1 MAGACITVRVPAS
14 LALLRTISA
23 QTANAATIDFV
34 LPSRAEQGH
43 IPLIFASKQL
53 QCPGSARLAANSQS
67 IKPNPPCHAG
77 ARSESDGFED
87 VRAASDASVDDQFGS
102 AVQLLRNLPD
112 HVETDHSGIHLPPA
126 MVGQTKHTQIGRA
139 TCWDREGQKGKI

>member
-77 ARSESDGFED
+77 ASSESDGFED
-87 VRAASDASVDDQFGS
+87 VRAASARSEE
-102 AVQLLRNLPD
+102 RR
-112 HVETDHSGIHLPPA
+112 
-126 MVGQTKHTQIGRA
+126 VGEECVS
-139 TCWDREGQKGKI
+139 TCRYG

>member
-53 QCPGSARLAANSQS
+53 QCPGSARLAANSPS
-67 IKPNPPCHAG
+67 IQPTPPCHAG
-77 ARSESDGFED
+77 ARSESAGFAD
-87 VRAASDASVDDQFGS
+87 VRAQSDASVDHPFGS
-102 AVQLLRNLPD
+102 AVPM
-112 HVETDHSGIHLPPA
+112 PP
-126 MVGQTKHTQIGRA
+126 T
-139 TCWDREGQKGKI
+139 

>member
-67 IKPNPPCHAG
+67 LKPNPPCHAG
-77 ARSESDGFED
+77 ARPESDGFADVPARTED
-87 VRAASDASVDDQFGS
+87 RG
-102 AVQLLRNLPD
+102 
-112 HVETDHSGIHLPPA
+112 
-126 MVGQTKHTQIGRA
+126 VGK
-139 TCWDREGQKGKI
+139 

>member
-43 IPLIFASKQL
+43 ITPIFASKQL
-53 QCPGSARLAANSQS
+53 HCPGSARLAATSQS
-67 IKPNPPCHAG
+67 IKPNPPRHAG
-77 ARSESDGFED
+77 ARSASDAFES
-87 VRAASDASVDDQFGS
+87 VSAASDASVHDHFGPPVQF
-102 AVQLLRNLPD
+102 LDNP
-112 HVETDHSGIHLPPA
+112 
-126 MVGQTKHTQIGRA
+126 
-139 TCWDREGQKGKI
+139 

>member
-14 LALLRTISA
+14 LALLRKISA

-53 QCPGSARLAANSQS
+53 QCPGSARIDATSPS
-67 IKPNPPCHAG
+67 IKPTPPCQAG
-77 ARSESDGFED
+77 DRKSVVSETRVDGHHEP
-87 VRAASDASVDDQFGS
+87 G
-102 AVQLLRNLPD
+102 
-112 HVETDHSGIHLPPA
+112 
-126 MVGQTKHTQIGRA
+126 GRR
-139 TCWDREGQKGKI
+139 TLKQKQNY